1 MKTKK
6 ILRGLIAGTGL
17 SLALSL
23 SAAHAQTVLKFGH
36 TNPEAHEFGHA
47 AKTFKKELEAATN
60 GRYRV
65 EIFPNSQLGGER
77 EMVESVQLGTL
88 DLVLS
93 TTGPL
98 SNFVPEVGVTD
109 IPFIFRDAG
118 HARSVFDGPIGEE
131 LLKKFR
137 AKGLVALAWADQG
150 FRHLSNNKQ
159 PVNGPEDMEG
169 LKIRTM
175 ENPVHIEAFK
185 TLGAL
190 ASPLSWPEVIPALQ
204 QGVVDGA
211 EIPVTA
217 MQSLKWW
224 QLQKYVTLTGHVF
237 SSTLII
243 VSPKVYNSLSDE
255 DKEAFRQAA
264 IKASAAQRQYVDE
277 KQAQALAQL
286 KAEGM
291 EIVESIDTE
300 AFQKALEPAY
310 ATFAKKYGRDKI
322 DRILNVQ

>member
-1 MKTKK
+1 MGS
-6 ILRGLIAGTGL
+6 LRRLYAPLAGAIC
-17 SLALSL
+17 LALGVTG
-23 SAAHAQTVLKFGH
+23 AQAQTVLKFGH
-36 TNPEAHEFGHA
+36 TNPEAHEFGHGA
-47 AKTFKKELEAATN
+47 RVFKKELEAATD
-60 GRYRV
+60 GRYRI

-98 SNFVPEVGVTD
+98 ANFVPDVGVTD

-118 HARSVFDGPIGEE
+118 HARQVFDGPIGQD
-131 LLKKFR
+131 LLEKFR
-137 AKGLVALAWADQG
+137 KRGLTALAWSDQG
-150 FRHLSNNKQ
+150 FRHLSNQKH
-159 PVNGPEDMEG
+159 PVRTPEDMKG

-175 ENPVHIEAFK
+175 ENPVHIQAFK
-185 TLGAL
+185 TLGVL
-190 ASPLSWPEVIPALQ
+190 ASPLSWPEVVPALQ

-224 QLQKYVTLTGHVF
+224 QFQRNVTLTGHVF

-243 VSPKVYNSLSDE
+243 VSPRTFDALSPADQ
-255 DKEAFRQAA
+255 EAFRQAA
-264 IKASAAQRQYVDE
+264 RKASEAQRAYVDE
-277 KQAQALAQL
+277 RQAAALAQL

-291 EIVESIDTE
+291 DVVETIDTA

-310 ATFAKKYGRDKI
+310 ASFAKKYGRDKI
-322 DRILNVQ
+322 DAILNVK